1 MSLLSTLDQ
10 TGMDN
15 SVLHHYKT
23 AKICRAEEAHV
34 DPIVQDMR
42 AMDALEVKCVGSTPK
57 DALLAGLN
65 NDLYTFSVL
74 DLEDNP
80 LAMFGS
86 GGLEGGPGYVW
97 LLASDR
103 FKLARKEFVRVSRLW
118 VNTIIKPFTF
128 CGNVVHKD
136 NEQAIRWLK
145 FCGATFIKELQ
156 LDNQPFYEFVII
168 NKSI

>member
-1 MSLLSTLDQ
+1 
-10 TGMDN
+10 MD
-15 SVLHHYKT
+15 SEVCHYYKT
-23 AKICRAEEAHV
+23 GKIVKATEEHV
-34 DPIVQDMR
+34 APIVADMR
-42 AMDALEVKCVGSTPK
+42 AMDALEVKCMGTTPK

-65 NDLYTFSVL
+65 NDLHTFSVL
-74 DLEDNP
+74 DLEDNQ

-86 GGLEGGPGYVW
+86 GGLEEGPGYVW

-103 FKLARKEFVRVSRLW
+103 FKVARKEFVRVSRLW

-136 NEQAIRWLK
+136 NEQALRWLK
-145 FCGATFIKELQ
+145 FCGATFLKELQ
-156 LDNQPFYEFVII
+156 IDNQPFYEFVII

>member
-1 MSLLSTLDQ
+1 
-10 TGMDN
+10 MD
-15 SVLHHYKT
+15 SEVCHYYKT
-23 AKICRAEEAHV
+23 GKIVKATEEHV
-34 DPIVQDMR
+34 APIVADMR
-42 AMDALEVKCVGSTPK
+42 AMDALEVKCMGTTPK

-65 NDLYTFSVL
+65 NDLHTFSVL

-86 GGLEGGPGYVW
+86 GGLEEGPGYVW
-97 LLASDR
+97 LRASDR
-103 FKLARKEFVRVSRLW
+103 FKVARKEFVRVSRLW

-136 NEQAIRWLK
+136 NEQALRWLK
-145 FCGATFIKELQ
+145 FCGATFLKELQ
-156 LDNQPFYEFVII
+156 IDNQPFYEFVII

>member
-1 MSLLSTLDQ
+1 
-10 TGMDN
+10 MD
-15 SVLHHYKT
+15 SEVCHYYKT
-23 AKICRAEEAHV
+23 GKIVKATEEHV
-34 DPIVQDMR
+34 DPIVADMR
-42 AMDALEVKCVGSTPK
+42 AMDALEVKCMGTTPK

-65 NDLYTFSVL
+65 NDLHTFSVL

-86 GGLEGGPGYVW
+86 GGLEEGPGYVW

-103 FKLARKEFVRVSRLW
+103 FKVARKEFVRVSRLW

-136 NEQAIRWLK
+136 NEQAIRWL
-145 FCGATFIKELQ
+145 
-156 LDNQPFYEFVII
+156 
-168 NKSI
+168 

>member
-1 MSLLSTLDQ
+1 
-10 TGMDN
+10 MD
-15 SVLHHYKT
+15 SEVCHYYKT
-23 AKICRAEEAHV
+23 GKIVKATEEHV
-34 DPIVQDMR
+34 APIVADMR
-42 AMDALEVKCVGSTPK
+42 AMDALEVKCMGTTPK
-57 DALLAGLN
+57 DALLAGVN
-65 NDLYTFSVL
+65 NDLHTFSVL

-86 GGLEGGPGYVW
+86 GGLEEGPGYVW

-103 FKLARKEFVRVSRLW
+103 FKVARKEFVRVSRLW

-136 NEQAIRWLK
+136 NEQALRWLK
-145 FCGATFIKELQ
+145 FCGATFLKELQ
-156 LDNQPFYEFVII
+156 IDNQPFYEFVII

>member
-1 MSLLSTLDQ
+1 
-10 TGMDN
+10 MD
-15 SVLHHYKT
+15 SEVCHYYKT
-23 AKICRAEEAHV
+23 GKIVKATEEHV
-34 DPIVQDMR
+34 APIVADMR
-42 AMDALEVKCVGSTPK
+42 AMDALEVKCMGTTPK

-65 NDLYTFSVL
+65 NDLHTFSVL

-86 GGLEGGPGYVW
+86 GGLEEGPGYVW

-103 FKLARKEFVRVSRLW
+103 FKVARKEFVRVSRLW

-136 NEQAIRWLK
+136 NEQALRWLK
-145 FCGATFIKELQ
+145 FCGATFLKELQ
-156 LDNQPFYEFVII
+156 IDNQPFYEFVII